1 MLTGRRPSPQH
12 LALGASDK
20 WTAIKVQ
27 SLAPLA
33 GIITQ
38 LLDGA
43 PLLTLAGESMVV
55 FQE

>member
-1 MLTGRRPSPQH
+1 MLTGRHPSSQH
-12 LALGASDK
+12 LALGTNDK
-20 WTAIKVQ
+20 QTVIKVQ
-27 SLAPLA
+27 SLAPSV

-43 PLLTLAGESMVV
+43 PLLTPAGESIVV

>member
-1 MLTGRRPSPQH
+1 MLTGRRPSSQH
-12 LALGASDK
+12 LALGANDK

-43 PLLTLAGESMVV
+43 PLLTLAGESIVV